1 MAPPAIINPV
11 VVWSVLLCHS
21 TPQPT
26 EAPETAQAHTGGN
39 TVDDTNRQT
48 APPEST
54 FRKLRPAKSR
64 YSLLRDEL

>member
-1 MAPPAIINPV
+1 MG
-11 VVWSVLLCHS
+11 LMCLHTYYTLS
-21 TPQPT
+21 TLSFSTLQPT
-26 EAPETAQAHTGGN
+26 QAPEEVTQPQAGGDA
-39 TVDDTNRQT
+39 VDHANRQT